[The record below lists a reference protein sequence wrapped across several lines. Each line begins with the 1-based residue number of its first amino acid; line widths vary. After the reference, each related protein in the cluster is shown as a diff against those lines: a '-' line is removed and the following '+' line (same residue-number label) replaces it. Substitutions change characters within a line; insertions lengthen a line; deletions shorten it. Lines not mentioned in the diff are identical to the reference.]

1 MNKIRVIVVLTLTV
15 AFLFLL
21 VAAPAV
27 AKKPLHMADASGGGL
42 FHAPGGSEGYNLFV
56 FAFDAHLLGTSG
68 EATGHFMQNNLTTG
82 TILHLDVVDMEF
94 MNKGNTVGL
103 IGMVTK
109 PLGSNAEEDEC
120 RAVLL
125 QDNVKNSEMRK
136 DMRSKLFNYND
147 ASCDIPDWDH
157 SKFKLFPLDD
167 GHIQIH

>member
-68 EATGHFMQNNLTTG
+68 EAAGHFLQNNLTTG
-82 TILHLDVVDMEF
+82 TVLHLDVVHMEF

-103 IGMVTK
+103 IGVVTK
-109 PLGSNAEEDEC
+109 TVGSNAQIGDC

-125 QDNVKNSEMRK
+125 QDNVKNSEMQK
-136 DMRSKLFNYND
+136 DMRSKLSNKCNP
-147 ASCDIPDWDH
+147 PDFGNTDH
-157 SKFKLFPLDD
+157 FKLYDLDD
-167 GHIQIH
+167 GHIQIR

>member
-1 MNKIRVIVVLTLTV
+1 MNKIRVIVMLTLTV

-27 AKKPLHMADASGGGL
+27 AKKPLHMADVSGGGL
-42 FHAPGGSEGYNLFV
+42 FHAPSGSEGYNLFV

-68 EATGHFMQNNLTTG
+68 EATGHFLQNNLTTG
-82 TILHLDVVDMEF
+82 TVLHLDVVHMEF

-103 IGMVTK
+103 IGVVTK
-109 PLGSNAEEDEC
+109 TIDSNAQIGDC

-136 DMRSKLFNYND
+136 DMRSKLSNKCDPPDFANADHYQLYN
-147 ASCDIPDWDH
+147 
-157 SKFKLFPLDD
+157 LDD